1 MKVSISGIR
10 GIYGHDL
17 NLHEISKFT
26 RLFASSPIIKSS
38 DRQRRCV
45 LARDTR
51 HSGRIIAQ
59 TVSAN
64 LMEQGID
71 VYDLDVAPTPMV
83 FREARKY
90 EAGLIV
96 TASHNPLEW
105 NGLKF
110 IVEGRGIFENELT
123 LILRGTAP
131 RISQDKFGKSFDVVS
146 DYVNEVVDL
155 VSQERKEFGNT
166 VKVGC
171 DPAGGA
177 ACGYS
182 DQLFKKLGHKFYSV
196 NDIRGISSRSPDPT
210 VDDLNEL
217 RILVRANQLDFGFA
231 FDLDGDRL
239 VVVNNRGEKLGPDA
253 TLLICV
259 ASTISLLRMKKFV
272 TSIDTSLSVEKFITQ
287 HGGKLDYSKVGEAN
301 VVNKML
307 QVDADA
313 GGEGSSAGFI
323 MPKFNKCRDGF
334 LSSAI
339 MSLLDRKIIDECIT
353 FSARYVQIRSKVP
366 ADSLLHNKVI
376 EKLNDLFVRESSQ
389 VLTIDG
395 VKAIIDDDSWVLV
408 RPSNTEHAIRISVE
422 STKDKE

>member
-123 LILRGTAP
+123 LMLRGTAP
-131 RISQDKFGKSFDVVS
+131 RTPSSDKFGKSFDVVS
-146 DYVNEVVDL
+146 DYINEVVDL
-155 VSQERKEFGNT
+155 VSSQKEEEELGNT
-166 VKVGC
+166 VKVGF

-177 ACGYS
+177 TCGYS
-182 DQLFKKLGHKFYSV
+182 DQLFKKLGHKFYS
-196 NDIRGISSRSPDPT
+196 
-210 VDDLNEL
+210 
-217 RILVRANQLDFGFA
+217 
-231 FDLDGDRL
+231 
-239 VVVNNRGEKLGPDA
+239 
-253 TLLICV
+253 
-259 ASTISLLRMKKFV
+259 
-272 TSIDTSLSVEKFITQ
+272 
-287 HGGKLDYSKVGEAN
+287 
-301 VVNKML
+301 
-307 QVDADA
+307 
-313 GGEGSSAGFI
+313 
-323 MPKFNKCRDGF
+323 
-334 LSSAI
+334 
-339 MSLLDRKIIDECIT
+339 
-353 FSARYVQIRSKVP
+353 
-366 ADSLLHNKVI
+366 
-376 EKLNDLFVRESSQ
+376 
-389 VLTIDG
+389 
-395 VKAIIDDDSWVLV
+395 
-408 RPSNTEHAIRISVE
+408 
-422 STKDKE
+422 

>member
-1 MKVSISGIR
+1 M
-10 GIYGHDL
+10 
-17 NLHEISKFT
+17 
-26 RLFASSPIIKSS
+26 
-38 DRQRRCV
+38 
-45 LARDTR
+45 
-51 HSGRIIAQ
+51 
-59 TVSAN
+59 
-64 LMEQGID
+64 
-71 VYDLDVAPTPMV
+71 
-83 FREARKY
+83 
-90 EAGLIV
+90 
-96 TASHNPLEW
+96 
-105 NGLKF
+105 
-110 IVEGRGIFENELT
+110 
-123 LILRGTAP
+123 LRGTAP
-131 RISQDKFGKSFDVVS
+131 RTPSSDKFGKSFDVVS
-146 DYVNEVVDL
+146 DYINEVVDL
-155 VSQERKEFGNT
+155 ISSRKEEELGNT
-166 VKVGC
+166 VKVGF

-177 ACGYS
+177 TCGYS

-217 RILVRANQLDFGFA
+217 RMLVIANKLDFGFA

-272 TSIDTSLSVEKFITQ
+272 TSIDTSLSVETFITQ

-339 MSLLDRKIIDECIT
+339 ISLLDRKIIDECLT
-353 FSARYVQIRSKVP
+353 FASQYVQIRSKVP

-422 STKDKE
+422 STKDKAQSLYKEITEKVQVAYDQVK